1 MTENTSSPDKTGTH
15 EAKKSFKSK
24 ERRFQ
29 YDDRRYIDRGQLWTL
44 QISPEILTQG
54 VEKLNCGKVGRP
66 YVFSNAC
73 FAAASLFKNATGIRY
88 RQLQGLAETISRQGK
103 RAHVLGVPE
112 EDDQAWL
119 HCCRQ

>member
-1 MTENTSSPDKTGTH
+1 MTENTPSPDKQCTH
-15 EAKKSFKSK
+15 DAKESFNK

-44 QISPEILTQG
+44 QISPEIMTQG

-73 FAAASLFKNATGIRY
+73 FAGSVPVQERHGHKVQAAPG
-88 RQLQGLAETISRQGK
+88 
-103 RAHVLGVPE
+103 
-112 EDDQAWL
+112 AWQ
-119 HCCRQ
+119 RR

>member
-15 EAKKSFKSK
+15 EAKKSFKSGK
-24 ERRFQ
+24 RRFQ

-73 FAAASLFKNATGIRY
+73 FAAASLFRNAT
-88 RQLQGLAETISRQGK
+88 A
-103 RAHVLGVPE
+103 
-112 EDDQAWL
+112 
-119 HCCRQ
+119 

>member
-73 FAAASLFKNATGIRY
+73 FAAASLFKKRHRHKVQAAPGSGRDD
-88 RQLQGLAETISRQGK
+88 SRQGK